1 MILAQQWVQN
11 HQHDIHVATVNHG
24 LRADS
29 LQEAQTVAI
38 WAQKLGFK
46 HHLLNW
52 HGAKPISRIQER
64 AREARYQLILSCA
77 QDIGA
82 TAIVTAHHLDD
93 QAETILFRLIRG
105 SGISGLAGMAPITKL
120 KDVQLLRPLLCV
132 TKDQLI
138 SVCDHVQHPYFVD
151 PSNGDEK
158 YARSRLRKLLPLLNA
173 QGLDANALT
182 RLGARAQR
190 ADAALDAYMTQ
201 AHEITCLETLPEMTR
216 YCATALSKM
225 PLEIVLRLVARDI
238 KRLSPDT
245 SIRLD
250 RLERASTLLMNALDS
265 HIAWQTTLAGI
276 LIKAN
281 KGVVELRL
289 APPRKSVTID

>member
-11 HQHDIHVATVNHG
+11 RQHDIHVATVNHG

-29 LQEAQTVAI
+29 LQEAQTVAT

-52 HGAKPISRIQER
+52 HGTKPISRIQER

-82 TAIVTAHHLDD
+82 TAIVTAHHRDD

-182 RLGARAQR
+182 RLGARAAR
-190 ADAALDAYMTQ
+190 
-201 AHEITCLETLPEMTR
+201 R
-216 YCATALSKM
+216 R
-225 PLEIVLRLVARDI
+225 RLGRI
-238 KRLSPDT
+238 
-245 SIRLD
+245 
-250 RLERASTLLMNALDS
+250 
-265 HIAWQTTLAGI
+265 HGAG
-276 LIKAN
+276 A
-281 KGVVELRL
+281 
-289 APPRKSVTID
+289 

>member
-1 MILAQQWVQN
+1 
-11 HQHDIHVATVNHG
+11 
-24 LRADS
+24 
-29 LQEAQTVAI
+29 
-38 WAQKLGFK
+38 
-46 HHLLNW
+46 
-52 HGAKPISRIQER
+52 
-64 AREARYQLILSCA
+64 
-77 QDIGA
+77 
-82 TAIVTAHHLDD
+82 
-93 QAETILFRLIRG
+93 
-105 SGISGLAGMAPITKL
+105 MAPITKF

-138 SVCDHVQHPYFVD
+138 SVCDQVQHPYFVD

-190 ADAALDAYMTQ
+190 ADAALDAYTAQ

-238 KRLSPDT
+238 KRLSPNT

-250 RLERASTLLMNALDS
+250 RLERASALLMNALES
-265 HIAWQTTLAGI
+265 HTAWQTTLAGI

-289 APPRKSVTID
+289 APPRKSATID